1 MNVDN
6 YNLVV
11 LLSNLLVDTN
21 AVTTTVQNALDLIA
35 KTFAFK
41 QAYVY
46 ETNRYGFLELKE
58 FISPWDNVEKK
69 LSLHL
74 FEEKIHHESSII
86 YTVSKLDDE
95 NQDELLGIFKA
106 SKLFFVPHIIDKRI
120 GELVLFVEGDEPVED
135 RETLGLCGSMLL
147 KYIMSRMYDNQLIN
161 SRKALESIIDNTGID
176 IYVNDF
182 YTHEILYVNQSMAKP
197 YGGQDKF
204 ENRKCWE
211 VLFPSKSGQCEFCP
225 QKNLIDENGDPTK
238 VYTWDYQRELDGSWF
253 RVFSAAFRWID
264 GRLAHVVSSADIT
277 DNKKNEALIEY
288 LANYD
293 SLTGLPN
300 RRMLVTECDRRINQV
315 NTATTGY
322 LLFFDIDGFK
332 MINDTY
338 GHDIGDEFLIS
349 LGNFFKSVDVLKD
362 AIYRN
367 GGDEFVAIIDGNI
380 SEDELCVM
388 IGKIHEKFDKP
399 WKLKTVEAKCNVS
412 VGIACYPTDGKTA
425 EELLLK
431 ADQAMYKVKKAGG
444 GSYLFGRNL

>member
-6 YNLVV
+6 YNLVM

-21 AVTTTVQNALDLIA
+21 AATTTVQNALDLIA

-147 KYIMSRMYDNQLIN
+147 KYIMPRMYDNQLIN

>member
-6 YNLVV
+6 YNLVM

-21 AVTTTVQNALDLIA
+21 AATTTVQNALDLIA

-95 NQDELLGIFKA
+95 NQDELLGIFKT

-135 RETLGLCGSMLL
+135 RQILGLCGSMLL
-147 KYIMSRMYDNQLIN
+147 KYIMPRMYDNQLIN

-315 NTATTGY
+315 NTAITGY

-349 LGNFFKSVDVLKD
+349 LGDFFKSIDVLKN

-444 GSYLFGRNL
+444 GSYLFGRDL